1 MHNLAEEIQKF
12 DVVVVGAGPAGMTAA
27 LYASRANLSV
37 ALLER
42 GIPGGELVNT
52 ADVENYPGFKNI
64 QGPDLANEMYEGAMQ
79 FGVVHEFGTVTKV
92 TPNEGAHLLE
102 TDMGKTYQAKAIIIA
117 TGSVHRKLGVPG
129 EDKYSGRGVSYCA
142 VCDGAFFRDKDLRV
156 IGGGDSAV
164 EEGTYL
170 TQFGKNVNIVHRR
183 DELRAQKILQD
194 RAMSNDKVDFTWDTV
209 VKEIKGDDMKVTG
222 LAVENV
228 KTGEITDVDTDGV
241 FIYVGLIPNTES
253 FADLNITDE
262 EGWVITNEDMQTN
275 IPGIFAIGDVR
286 QKKLRQIST
295 AVGDGAIG
303 GQEAF
308 NYIETLSD

>member
-1 MHNLAEEIQKF
+1 MAEEIQKF

-129 EDKYSGRGVSYCA
+129 EDKYSGRGVSY
-142 VCDGAFFRDKDLRV
+142 L
-156 IGGGDSAV
+156 S
-164 EEGTYL
+164 
-170 TQFGKNVNIVHRR
+170 
-183 DELRAQKILQD
+183 
-194 RAMSNDKVDFTWDTV
+194 
-209 VKEIKGDDMKVTG
+209 
-222 LAVENV
+222 
-228 KTGEITDVDTDGV
+228 
-241 FIYVGLIPNTES
+241 LIH
-253 FADLNITDE
+253 I
-262 EGWVITNEDMQTN
+262 
-275 IPGIFAIGDVR
+275 
-286 QKKLRQIST
+286 
-295 AVGDGAIG
+295 
-303 GQEAF
+303 
-308 NYIETLSD
+308 